1 MDVTEWS
8 ALHGDPIAVSVH
20 TVAEGVDTGA
30 VILSKLVEVRPGDTV
45 GSLRD
50 KSAALAVDLIAE
62 ALPRLKDF
70 VPPPPLRTMPGHQ
83 YFTMHPRLRRL
94 ADARLQTY

>member
-20 TVAEGVDTGA
+20 MVNEGVDTGA
-30 VILSKLVEVRPGDTV
+30 VLVSRLVEIESDDTV
-45 GSLRD
+45 GGLRD

-62 ALPRLKDF
+62 ALNHVGQP
-70 VPPPPLRTMPGHQ
+70 VPLSPSGEVGRQ
-83 YFTMHPRLRRL
+83 YYVMHPRLRQLANQRL
-94 ADARLQTY
+94 KHVS